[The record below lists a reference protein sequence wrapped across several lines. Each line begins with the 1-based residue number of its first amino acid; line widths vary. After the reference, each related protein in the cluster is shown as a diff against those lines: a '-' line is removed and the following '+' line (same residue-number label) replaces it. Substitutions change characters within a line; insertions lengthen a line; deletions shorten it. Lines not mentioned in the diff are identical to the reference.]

1 MPMQIAFLGTGLMGA
16 PMAQNLLSR
25 WSTVTVWNRT
35 RDKAEAL
42 ASRGAHV
49 ADTAADAVQDADIV
63 ITMVSDGTVGYSL
76 VKDEH
81 VRRALRP
88 DVIWIDM
95 SSTKPEEARQQCES
109 LKAIGVHHLDGP
121 VSGGVAGAK
130 AGTLA
135 IMAGGAAEV
144 FARAELV
151 MQAMGRATHVG
162 PSGAGQLA
170 KLANQAIV
178 GATISAVAEAM
189 LFLRETGA
197 DPSAVR
203 EALAGGFADS
213 TILQMHGARMTEGN
227 FEPGGPCHLQLKDLQ
242 NVLGAADK
250 ANLRLPMVQS
260 THDRYARLVAELDG
274 EMKDHSALF
283 LELCDLNGLKR

>member
-1 MPMQIAFLGTGLMGA
+1 MQIAFLGTGLMGA
-16 PMAQNLLSR
+16 PMAQNLLNR

-35 RDKAEAL
+35 RDKAEGL
-42 ASRGAHV
+42 ASQGANV
-49 ADTAADAVQDADIV
+49 ADTAAEAVQGADIV
-63 ITMVSDGTVGYSL
+63 ITMVSDGTVGCSL
-76 VKDEH
+76 VQNEQM
-81 VRRALRP
+81 RQALRP
-88 DVIWIDM
+88 NVVWIDM
-95 SSTKPEEARQQCES
+95 SSAKPEEARQQSES

-130 AGTLA
+130 AA
-135 IMAGGAAEV
+135 SSPSWSGGEADV
-144 FARAELV
+144 FARAEPV
-151 MQAMGRATHVG
+151 MQPMGRATHVG

-178 GATISAVAEAM
+178 GVTIGAVAEAI

-203 EALAGGFADS
+203 AALKGGFADS

-227 FEPGGPCHLQLKDLQ
+227 FDPGGPCHLQLKDLR
-242 NVLGAADK
+242 NVLGAADN

-260 THDRYARLVAELDG
+260 THDRYARLVADMDG
-274 EMKDHSALF
+274 ETKDHSALF
-283 LELCDLNGLKR
+283 LELCDLNGLKG